1 MDGESVAEELLLLD
15 PLSVAHDACVLWKYH
30 HVPGWKGTCIGDC
43 AATISDTVLRVVA
56 FQVVGCIRESNEWD
70 SDAVLQLLHSG
81 AHVCIFIETRVHTQD
96 RHTRIVNAFK
106 LQVFGHQP

>member
-1 MDGESVAEELLLLD
+1 MAEELLLLNN
-15 PLSVAHDACVLWKYH
+15 LSDAHDACVLGKYH
-30 HVPGWKGTCIGDC
+30 NVPGWKGTCIGDC
-43 AATISDTVLRVVA
+43 AATMNEQVLRVVA
-56 FQVVGCIRESNEWD
+56 FQVAGCISEINEWV

-81 AHVCIFIETRVHTQD
+81 AHVRIFTETRVHTQD